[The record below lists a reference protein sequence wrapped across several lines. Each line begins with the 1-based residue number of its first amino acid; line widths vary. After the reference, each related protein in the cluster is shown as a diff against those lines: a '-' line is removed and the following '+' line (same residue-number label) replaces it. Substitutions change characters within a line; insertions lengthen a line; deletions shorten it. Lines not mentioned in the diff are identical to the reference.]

1 MSYISLYFLIKLG
14 LYYSHYIGFNWL
26 LNFTLAVVSVWPLS
40 IGRWAKIRVVFT
52 WFLAIILLYHDS
64 YLPTPARVFS
74 QLNALSS
81 FSFSYML
88 ELLGRLYN
96 PLVLTGLA
104 ALILIYKLLSSRIRF
119 STFALAGILSVPFV
133 SMIEL
138 GSKPAQA
145 SVEVN
150 SASVPNTSVLNEK
163 NPPVALDPQAELVNF
178 YSQENQR
185 HLSFSTGGQV
195 PPFDIILLHICS
207 LSWDDMDFVNEANHP
222 LLKRFDVVFSNFNS
236 AASYSGPASIRVLR
250 GTCGQSPHDKLY
262 KSVDP
267 QCYVFPNLEKIGYA
281 AKGLLNHDGI
291 FDKFADQLEQRTG
304 LKGKLEKIPDAPIA
318 LHSFDGSP
326 IYDDFSLLSKWWD
339 ARLNRGAAPEALY
352 YNSVTLHDGNIV
364 PGSTSRSSSVTYKPR
379 LIKLMADVD
388 KFINVLEKSGKP
400 VVLMIVPEHG
410 ASLRSDKYQISGM
423 REIPSPGI
431 TLVPAAI
438 KLIGLKKTS
447 ETAPIVIK
455 DSVSFFGLY
464 TLLGGML
471 ADNPFAPNAPAFP
484 TRLKT
489 IEKTKFVSENDDVVV
504 MRDATGRYMM
514 KSSNGAWVP
523 YR

>member
-1 MSYISLYFLIKLG
+1 MNYISLYFLIKLG
-14 LYYSHYIGFNWL
+14 LFYTHFIGFNWL
-26 LNFTLAVVSVWPLS
+26 LNFVLAVVALWPMPAGRLTKIRAAFVWPL
-40 IGRWAKIRVVFT
+40 AFV
-52 WFLAIILLYHDS
+52 LLYHDS
-64 YLPTPARVFS
+64 YLPTPARVMS
-74 QLNALSS
+74 QLGALSD
-81 FSFSYML
+81 FSLSYML

-96 PLVLTGLA
+96 PK
-104 ALILIYKLLSSRIRF
+104 ALIGFVVLIVVYKLLNSHIRF
-119 STFALAGILSVPFV
+119 STFALAGILSVPLV
-133 SMIEL
+133 SLIEL
-138 GSKPAQA
+138 TSKPALA
-145 SVEVN
+145 SAAKN
-150 SASVPNTSVLNEK
+150 SAGNTSSGEK
-163 NPPVALDPQAELVNF
+163 GSLGVQDTQTELVNF
-178 YSQENQR
+178 YARENVR
-185 HLSFSTGGQV
+185 HLSFSTGGEV

-262 KSVDP
+262 KSADP
-267 QCYVFPNLEKIGYA
+267 QCYVFPNLEKIGYN
-281 AKGLLNHDGI
+281 AKGLLNHDGV

-304 LKGKLEKIPDAPIA
+304 LKGKLEKFPGAPVA
-318 LHSFDGSP
+318 LRSFDGSP
-326 IYDDFSLLSKWWD
+326 IYDDLALLSTWWST
-339 ARLNRGAAPEALY
+339 RLSRGATPEALY

-364 PGSTSRSSSVTYKPR
+364 PGSSSRLSLVTYKPR
-379 LIKLMADVD
+379 LIKLMADFD
-388 KFINVLEKSGKP
+388 KFITLLEKSGKP
-400 VVLMIVPEHG
+400 VVVLIVPEHG

-438 KLIGLKKTS
+438 KLIGLKKAADA
-447 ETAPIVIK
+447 APIVIK

-471 ADNPFAPNAPAFP
+471 ADNPFAPNAPPLA
-484 TRLKT
+484 TRLKNLERT
-489 IEKTKFVSENDDVVV
+489 NFVSENDDVVV
-504 MRDATGRYMM
+504 MRDSSGRYMM

>member
-1 MSYISLYFLIKLG
+1 MSYISLYFFIKLG
-14 LYYSHYIGFNWL
+14 LYYSHYISFNWIFNL
-26 LNFTLAVVSVWPLS
+26 IFAVVSFWPLS
-40 IGRWAKIRVVFT
+40 AGRLTKIR
-52 WFLAIILLYHDS
+52 AILIWPIAVALLYRDS
-64 YLPTPARVFS
+64 YLPTPARVIS
-74 QLNALSS
+74 QLGALSS
-81 FSFSYML
+81 FSFDYML

-96 PLVLTGLA
+96 PEVLIGLF
-104 ALILIYKLLSSRIRF
+104 ALILIYRLLGTRIRF
-119 STFALAGILSVPFV
+119 STLAIFGILTVPFT
-133 SMIEL
+133 SMMEL
-138 GSKPAQA
+138 SSKPAQA
-145 SVEVN
+145 SVTAN
-150 SASVPNTSVLNEK
+150 SANNISASTPNQNNLSATQ
-163 NPPVALDPQAELVNF
+163 DPQTELINF
-178 YSQENQR
+178 YSQESQR

-207 LSWDDMDFVNEANHP
+207 LSWEDMDFVNESNHP
-222 LLKRFDVVFSNFNS
+222 LLKRFDVIFSNFNS

-267 QCYVFPNLEKIGYA
+267 QCYVFPNLEKIGYL

-304 LKGKLEKIPDAPIA
+304 LKGKLEKISGVPVA

-326 IYDDFSLLSKWWD
+326 VYDDFSLLSKWWG
-339 ARLNRGAAPEALY
+339 ARLNRGETPEALY

-364 PGSTSRSSSVTYKPR
+364 PGSASRSSAVTYKPR
-379 LIKLMADVD
+379 LIKLMADFD
-388 KFINVLEKSGKP
+388 KFISILEKSGRP

-438 KLIGLKKTS
+438 KLIGLKKAS
-447 ETAPIVIK
+447 DTAPIVIK

-471 ADNPFAPNAPAFP
+471 SDNPFAPNAPAFT
-484 TRLKT
+484 TRLKNL
-489 IEKTKFVSENDDVVV
+489 EKTKFVAENDDVVV
-504 MRDATGRYMM
+504 MRNNAGRYMM
-514 KSSNGAWVP
+514 KSSNGAWVF
-523 YR
+523 YQ